1 MRFVACVA
9 SFGYL
14 LYELPQQNNRS
25 HEPGNTNQI
34 KIMAKKNFTGVVY
47 STDPDFQYQ
56 ENGAQAAQTLPPQQ
70 QNLKIYLDR
79 KGGSKLVTRVTDF
92 IGTDADLELIGK
104 KLKTKCGVGG
114 SVKDGEILIQGD
126 FRDKILTLLQTDG
139 YKAKKAGG

>member
-1 MRFVACVA
+1 
-9 SFGYL
+9 
-14 LYELPQQNNRS
+14 
-25 HEPGNTNQI
+25 
-34 KIMAKKNFTGVVY
+34 MAKKNFTGIMY

-56 ENGAQAAQTLPPQQ
+56 EEGGNDMQTLPPQQ

-79 KGGSKLVTRVTDF
+79 KGGSKLVTRVNGF
-92 IGTDADLELIGK
+92 IGTVDDLEVIGK

-126 FRDKILTLLQTDG
+126 FRDKVLNLLQADG

>member
-1 MRFVACVA
+1 
-9 SFGYL
+9 
-14 LYELPQQNNRS
+14 
-25 HEPGNTNQI
+25 
-34 KIMAKKNFTGVVY
+34 MAKKNFTGIMY

-56 ENGAQAAQTLPPQQ
+56 EEESSQQQTLPPQQ

-79 KGGSKLVTRVTDF
+79 KGGSKLVTRISEF
-92 IGTDADLELIGK
+92 IGTVTDLEAVGK

-126 FRDKILTLLQTDG
+126 FRDKVLTLLQADG

>member
-1 MRFVACVA
+1 
-9 SFGYL
+9 
-14 LYELPQQNNRS
+14 
-25 HEPGNTNQI
+25 
-34 KIMAKKNFTGVVY
+34 MAKKNFTGIMY

-56 ENGAQAAQTLPPQQ
+56 EEGGNDMQTLPPQQ

-79 KGGSKLVTRVTDF
+79 KGGSKLVTRVNGF
-92 IGTDADLELIGK
+92 IGTTDDLEAIGK

-126 FRDKILTLLQTDG
+126 FRDKVLNLLQTDG